1 MQREYHIEQPNII
14 QALLLLAM
22 YNPGGWWNWQASAS
36 SEVEYALSEQGMADA
51 LELTDSI
58 VRGYS
63 DAIPSSGS
71 TVVSTAGAAIAMY
84 KDKDGRLN
92 VSIHIQP
99 EILMLN
105 SSAEI
110 AQAINDLRDKGLEY
124 LVRTVAK

>member
-22 YNPGGWWNWQASAS
+22 YNPGVWKWKKSAS

-58 VRGYS
+58 VRGYA
-63 DAIPSSGS
+63 DAIPLSGS
-71 TVVSTAGAAIAMY
+71 TVVSTAGAAFAMY
-84 KDKDGRLN
+84 KDKNGLLR

-99 EILMLN
+99 EILLLN
-105 SSAEI
+105 SNKEI
-110 AQAINDLRDKGLEY
+110 SQAIEQIRDKGQEY
-124 LVRTVAK
+124 LVRTVDV

>member
-22 YNPGGWWNWQASAS
+22 YNPGVWNWQASAN
-36 SEVEYALSEQGMADA
+36 SEVEYALSEQGMSDA
-51 LELTDSI
+51 LDLTDSI

-84 KDKDGRLN
+84 KDKDDRLN

-99 EILMLN
+99 EILLLN
-105 SSAEI
+105 SNEEI
-110 AQAINDLRDKGLEY
+110 SQAIDRLRDKGLEY